1 MTKEESLS
9 EEHGNVAGGP
19 RQAGPVRSSAAPT
32 GSSTTVAVNR
42 PAESRASL
50 QRAPGASDGRLWV
63 DLAVLAAIVVLA
75 GVLPQMTDQ
84 AGLYQGERIAIF
96 ALFCLSVNLLV
107 GYSGIISFGQ
117 AAFYGVGAYAV
128 AQASLSGV
136 PFGLD
141 IVLALV
147 LAGGLAVL
155 VGVFTSRAVGLG
167 VLILTLAV
175 AQGIYSVLSRSTHL
189 GGSNGLVVDSNNP
202 WSVISADYWYFV
214 MTICILGA
222 VMIRA
227 VTRSPF
233 GIILRA
239 ARDDAIRVEHM
250 GINVRA
256 YRLGMFV
263 IAGTFGGLAGALDA
277 HTKQAVTP
285 DLFSWTNSGE
295 ALIAI
300 LIGGLYSFW
309 GAVLGAAI
317 YVLLI
322 DRLSELASTTSDL
335 YLGLLVVAL
344 VLLLPQGVLSIGG
357 RVRELQSRLK
367 SSDEKWWPR
376 RQRLKDTWARWS
388 R

>member
-1 MTKEESLS
+1 MS
-9 EEHGNVAGGP
+9 EE
-19 RQAGPVRSSAAPT
+19 
-32 GSSTTVAVNR
+32 AVNR
-42 PAESRASL
+42 PAESRAWL
-50 QRAPGASDGRLWV
+50 HRAPGASDGRLWV
-63 DLAVLAAIVVLA
+63 DLAVLAAIVVLV

-96 ALFCLSVNLLV
+96 ALFCLSVNLLI

-141 IVLALV
+141 IFLALV

-155 VGVFTSRAVGLG
+155 VGIFTSRAVGLG

-175 AQGIYSVLSRSTHL
+175 AQGMYSVLSRSTHL
-189 GGSNGLVVDSNNP
+189 GGSNGLVVDSNSP

-239 ARDDAIRVEHM
+239 ARDDAVRVEHM

-263 IAGTFGGLAGALDA
+263 IAGAFGGLAGALDA

-317 YVLLI
+317 YILLI
-322 DRLSELASTTSDL
+322 DRLTELASTTSDL
-335 YLGLLVVAL
+335 YLGLVVVAL
-344 VLLLPQGVLSIGG
+344 VLLLPQGVMSIGG
-357 RVRELQSRLK
+357 RVRALQSRLK
-367 SSDEKWWPR
+367 SRDENWWPR
-376 RQRLKDTWARWS
+376 RQKLTDT
-388 R
+388 